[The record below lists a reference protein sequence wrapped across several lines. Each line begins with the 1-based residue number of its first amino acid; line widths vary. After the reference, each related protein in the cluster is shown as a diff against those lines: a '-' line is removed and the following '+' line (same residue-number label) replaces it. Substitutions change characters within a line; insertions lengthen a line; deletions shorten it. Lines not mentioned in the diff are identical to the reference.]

1 MKVELKATVKFDVSR
16 MLHVTFQKSIF
27 LVIQVALFDFV
38 LQTKDDGMRSCT
50 NFTYCIGSYADIYK
64 SLTSEDNSFNIE
76 SALYPA
82 MKPSSL
88 VVKVQIFGPN
98 YTTAANYT
106 WSINCLYVAFPAEVL
121 QVLSFG
127 AILVTPRTQHLNVRC
142 IPYFCRNS
150 SSVKDQKDLMKG
162 VLAAVSVNRGLFFC
176 HERNDCSLVILIRV
190 F

>member
-38 LQTKDDGMRSCT
+38 LQTKADGTRSCT

-64 SLTSEDNSFNIE
+64 SPTSEDNSFNIE

-88 VVKVQIFGPN
+88 VVKAQIFGPN
-98 YTTAANYT
+98 YMSQITLGESTACMLL
-106 WSINCLYVAFPAEVL
+106 SQLKFCKCCL
-121 QVLSFG
+121 
-127 AILVTPRTQHLNVRC
+127 
-142 IPYFCRNS
+142 
-150 SSVKDQKDLMKG
+150 
-162 VLAAVSVNRGLFFC
+162 LAQFL
-176 HERNDCSLVILIRV
+176 
-190 F
+190 